1 MGNIISELRRRKK
14 LSKKALAHNL
24 NVDAG
29 TIDKWEMELIFV
41 WKRCSLSRIL
51 WCFYGRYFRNKTAL
65 ITNLWYLRYYAAF
78 YDGR

>member
-29 TIDKWEMELIFV
+29 TIDKWENGANIRMENVVALAEYFGV
-41 WKRCSLSRIL
+41 STDDIL
-51 WCFYGRYFRNKTAL
+51 GTRKQ
-65 ITNLWYLRYYAAF
+65 
-78 YDGR
+78 

>member
-29 TIDKWEMELIFV
+29 TIDKWENGANIRMENV
-41 WKRCSLSRIL
+41 VSLAEYFGVSTDDIL
-51 WCFYGRYFRNKTAL
+51 GTRQH
-65 ITNLWYLRYYAAF
+65 
-78 YDGR
+78 

>member
-29 TIDKWEMELIFV
+29 TIDKWENRANIRMENVVALAEYFGV
-41 WKRCSLSRIL
+41 STDDIL
-51 WCFYGRYFRNKTAL
+51 GTRQH
-65 ITNLWYLRYYAAF
+65 
-78 YDGR
+78 

>member
-29 TIDKWEMELIFV
+29 TIDKWETGANIRMENVVALAEYFGV
-41 WKRCSLSRIL
+41 STDDIL
-51 WCFYGRYFRNKTAL
+51 GIR
-65 ITNLWYLRYYAAF
+65 
-78 YDGR
+78 

>member
-29 TIDKWEMELIFV
+29 TIDKWENGANIRMEHVVALAEYFGV
-41 WKRCSLSRIL
+41 STDDIL
-51 WCFYGRYFRNKTAL
+51 GTRQH
-65 ITNLWYLRYYAAF
+65 
-78 YDGR
+78 

>member
-29 TIDKWEMELIFV
+29 TIDKWENGANIRMENV
-41 WKRCSLSRIL
+41 VSLAEYFGVSTDDIL
-51 WCFYGRYFRNKTAL
+51 GIR
-65 ITNLWYLRYYAAF
+65 
-78 YDGR
+78 

>member
-29 TIDKWEMELIFV
+29 IIDKWENGANIRMENVVALAEYFGV
-41 WKRCSLSRIL
+41 STDDIL
-51 WCFYGRYFRNKTAL
+51 GIR
-65 ITNLWYLRYYAAF
+65 
-78 YDGR
+78 

>member
-29 TIDKWEMELIFV
+29 TIDKWENGANIRMENV
-41 WKRCSLSRIL
+41 VALSEYFGVSTDDIL
-51 WCFYGRYFRNKTAL
+51 GIR
-65 ITNLWYLRYYAAF
+65 
-78 YDGR
+78 